1 MTGQGLPNILLV
13 EYTRQ
18 ALASLAGVK
27 HLVEA
32 ATPTMDNSLA
42 WLV

>member
-1 MTGQGLPNILLV
+1 LPNILLA
-13 EYTRQ
+13 EYTQQ

-32 ATPTMDNSLA
+32 ATPTMDNSSA